1 MDLRTGQRV
10 QAQPRYEAQ
19 TAEAPAPYAAR
30 RSRGNRFSKQKL
42 VIAGIVALIALGLI
56 GAVLWFT
63 GGGALGS
70 VKRGQ
75 YQAVFLTN
83 GQVYFG
89 KISSLTTETV
99 TLHDIYYLQQQTS
112 VQNQDKKDTTSQNQL
127 SLAKLGNELHGPE
140 DTMYIERSQVLFWE
154 NVKDD
159 SQVVKTIKQEKDQ
172 NNN

>member
-1 MDLRTGQRV
+1 
-10 QAQPRYEAQ
+10 
-19 TAEAPAPYAAR
+19 
-30 RSRGNRFSKQKL
+30 
-42 VIAGIVALIALGLI
+42 
-56 GAVLWFT
+56 VLWFT
-63 GGGALGS
+63 GGGVLGS